1 MWSLRASNL
10 QMPKNVPEFPQDH
23 YLNRELSWLEFNA
36 RVLEEAADPS
46 NPALERIKF
55 LSIVSSNLDEFFEIR
70 VAGLQ
75 EQLYAGLEPQDF
87 PADGLAPAE
96 QLTRIDQQ
104 VHRLVGDQYRL
115 LHQELIGQL
124 RQSGIE
130 WLRLEQLTPA
140 ERRYA
145 DSLFTSSV
153 YPVLTPLAID
163 PGHPFPHVHNKS
175 LNIALLVE
183 RKQANQLQELFA
195 VVQVPAVLDRVVIL
209 PGDSD
214 QLRFVLLEDIIAA
227 HLGTLFGGL
236 RVLGH
241 TVFRVTRNTDLTIDE
256 DDAEDLLQTIEEHL
270 RQRMRGDAVR
280 LEISDTADER
290 FVQMLVTALDLANRD
305 VYRVAGPVDLT
316 VFMAL
321 HRLDGFR
328 PLKDEP
334 LVPGTPPAF
343 TSGAHVFDLIRAQD
357 VLVHHPFE
365 SFGCVVNFI
374 ERAADDPQVLA
385 IKQTL
390 YRTSGESPIIRALE
404 RAAQNGKQVTAL
416 VELKARF
423 DEENNI
429 VWARSLEHAGVHVV
443 YGVVGL
449 KTHCKASLVVRREA
463 DGIRRYV
470 HLSTGNYNPTT
481 ARIYTDLG
489 LFTAKSEFGED
500 TSELFNLLT
509 GYSQG
514 RRWRKFLVA
523 PLGLREHIVEL
534 IGREGRNAGLG
545 KPARI
550 IVKMN
555 ALVEPT
561 VIDALYLAAQ
571 AGVCIDLIVRGTC
584 CLRPDIPGLSENIRV
599 ISIVD
604 RFLEHSRIFY
614 FENAGD
620 PEVFLGSA
628 DWMPRNFFRR
638 IELMFPVEDA
648 RLKDQL
654 IRQLLPV
661 ILNDNVKARRLHAN
675 GSYSR
680 VSPSEGQEPVRSQ
693 AVFQTLTRES
703 TRVAVDSAF
712 RFVPIFGAT
721 GAPPGEAVLANGED
735 VGQRSTPPRVR
746 SPRPRKRPEPA

>member
-1 MWSLRASNL
+1 
-10 QMPKNVPEFPQDH
+10 MPKNLPEFPQEH

-36 RVLEEAADPS
+36 RVLEEAADPT
-46 NPALERIKF
+46 NPVLERIKF
-55 LSIVSSNLDEFFEIR
+55 LSIMSSNLDEFFEVR

-87 PADGLAPAE
+87 PADGLAPTE
-96 QLTRIDQQ
+96 QLTRIDQRA
-104 VHRLVGDQYRL
+104 HRLVADQYRL

-124 RQSGIE
+124 QQSGIE
-130 WLRLEQLTPA
+130 WLRLDQLTPA
-140 ERRYA
+140 ERRYV
-145 DSLFTSSV
+145 DSLFSSSI

-183 RKQANQLQELFA
+183 RRLANQMQELFA
-195 VVQVPAVLDRVVIL
+195 VVQVPAVLDRVVTL
-209 PGDSD
+209 PSDSD
-214 QLRFVLLEDIIAA
+214 RLRFVLLEDVIAA
-227 HLGTLFGGL
+227 HLGTLFGGF
-236 RVLGH
+236 RVLSH
-241 TVFRVTRNTDLTIDE
+241 TVFRVTRNTDLTIEE

-270 RQRMRGDAVR
+270 RLRMRGDAVR
-280 LEISDTADER
+280 LEISEAADER
-290 FVQMLVTALDLANRD
+290 FVQMLVSALDLHSRD
-305 VYRVAGPVDLT
+305 VYRVTGPVDLT

-321 HRLDGFR
+321 YRMEGFR
-328 PLKDEP
+328 SLKDEP

-343 TSGAHVFDLIRAQD
+343 TSAADVFELIRSQD

-365 SFGCVVNFI
+365 SFGSVVNFI

-390 YRTSGESPIIRALE
+390 YRTSGGSPIIRALE

-523 PLGLREHIVEL
+523 PLGLREQVVEL
-534 IGREGRNAGLG
+534 IDREGRNAVQGR
-545 KPARI
+545 PARI

-561 VIDALYLAAQ
+561 VIDALYRAAK
-571 AGVCIDLIVRGTC
+571 AGVKIDLIVRGTC
-584 CLRPDIPGLSENIRV
+584 CLRPGMPGLSENIRV

-648 RLKDQL
+648 RLKTRL
-654 IRQLLPV
+654 IQELLPI
-661 ILNDNVKARRLHAN
+661 ILSDNVKARELQSD
-675 GSYSR
+675 GSYLR
-680 VSPSEGQEPVRSQ
+680 LPPAEGEAVIRSQ
-693 AVFQTLTRES
+693 AVFQTLARES
-703 TRVAVDSAF
+703 ARVAVDSALH
-712 RFVPIFGAT
+712 FVPIYGAS
-721 GAPPGEAVLANGED
+721 GAPPPDGTLTSRED
-735 VGQRSTPPRVR
+735 ADQRSTPPRMR